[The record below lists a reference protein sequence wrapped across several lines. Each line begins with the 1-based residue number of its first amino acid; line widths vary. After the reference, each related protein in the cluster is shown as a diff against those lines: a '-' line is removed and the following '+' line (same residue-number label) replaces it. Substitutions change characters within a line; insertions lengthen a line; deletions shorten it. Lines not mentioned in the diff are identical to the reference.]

1 MSFHRFALVSG
12 GVRERHG
19 IEGGVELAD
28 TLSPDGER
36 LPKAD
41 LVLTNPPFGTKK
53 GGGRPTR
60 SDFSVTADTSNKQ
73 LAFVEHIVPR
83 PEAGRTGGDGGT

>member
-1 MSFHRFALVSG
+1 MPDAHRLCLMNLML
-12 GVRERHG
+12 HG
-19 IEGGVELAD
+19 IEGNVDSGD
-28 TLSPDGER
+28 TLSPDGEG

-60 SDFSVTADTSNKQ
+60 SDFSITADTSNKQ
-73 LAFVEHIVPR
+73 LAFVEHSSGAKAWWP
-83 PEAGRTGGDGGT
+83 GRRRRA